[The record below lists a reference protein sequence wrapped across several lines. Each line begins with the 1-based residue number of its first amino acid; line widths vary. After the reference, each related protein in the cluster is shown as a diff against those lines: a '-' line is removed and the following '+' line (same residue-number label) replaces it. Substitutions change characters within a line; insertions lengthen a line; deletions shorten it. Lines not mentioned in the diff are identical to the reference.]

1 MEEDKKIKVKDQWAE
16 KYVKDNIWFPFG
28 TIVNGWVTLKKD
40 DPNYTLEQ
48 YKKDIKELYKIAS
61 AATITTYKIYEKLE
75 LDTNVAKQ
83 YSSRSIP
90 IKE

>member
-28 TIVNGWVTLKKD
+28 TIVNGWVAIKKD
-40 DPNYTLEQ
+40 DPKYTLEQ

-61 AATITTYKIYEKLE
+61 AATITTYKIYDKLE
-75 LDTNVAKQ
+75 LDTNVAKK
-83 YSSRSIP
+83 YSSREIP
-90 IKE
+90 LKE